1 MIYLAQLTLLILSFT
16 RKSET
21 KNEIIMSTKE
31 QLLDALDN
39 SRESLLMAIEPLPD
53 EALVEKQAVG
63 EWSVSDVLI
72 NITAWEA
79 ELVTGLMRIQQN
91 KRPEK
96 LLDALMDP
104 DKYDEKRYT
113 ENQDRDLDQVFMDLQ
128 QVRVQVEE
136 WILEFTDRELDN
148 PKRYHWLNGK
158 PLRKIITTMTTE
170 REKKVI
176 PLLQLY
182 AQQWSL
188 LTMDDE
194 IIPLQMLRLDGQ
206 ENNHDNSN

>member
-1 MIYLAQLTLLILSFT
+1 MT
-16 RKSET
+16 
-21 KNEIIMSTKE
+21 TKE

-39 SRESLLMAIEPLPD
+39 NREKLLVAIEPLPD
-53 EALVEKQAVG
+53 EALHEKQAVG

-91 KRPEK
+91 KRPDR

-104 DKYDEKRYT
+104 GEYDERCFA
-113 ENQDRDLDQVFMDLQ
+113 ENQDRDLDQVFVDLQ

-136 WILEFTDRELDN
+136 WILEFSERELSN
-148 PKRYHWLNGK
+148 PHRYQWLKGK
-158 PLRKIITTMTTE
+158 ALKDLIAAATFD
-170 REKKVI
+170 REKKVV

-182 AQQWSL
+182 AQQWGILAMETTNSV
-188 LTMDDE
+188 
-194 IIPLQMLRLDGQ
+194 IPLQSLSLVEQ
-206 ENNHDNSN
+206 ENNHEDAN

>member
-1 MIYLAQLTLLILSFT
+1 
-16 RKSET
+16 
-21 KNEIIMSTKE
+21 MSTKE

-63 EWSVSDVLI
+63 EWSVCDVLI

-104 DKYDEKRYT
+104 GRYDEQRYT

-136 WILEFTDRELDN
+136 WILEFTDRELDS
-148 PKRYHWLNGK
+148 PKRYRWLKGLA
-158 PLRKIITTMTTE
+158 LRKIVAASTFE
-170 REKKVI
+170 RERKFI

-188 LTMDDE
+188 LTMDEE
-194 IIPLQMLRLDGQ
+194 IIPLQMLGLNGQ
-206 ENNHDNSN
+206 EDNHDISN